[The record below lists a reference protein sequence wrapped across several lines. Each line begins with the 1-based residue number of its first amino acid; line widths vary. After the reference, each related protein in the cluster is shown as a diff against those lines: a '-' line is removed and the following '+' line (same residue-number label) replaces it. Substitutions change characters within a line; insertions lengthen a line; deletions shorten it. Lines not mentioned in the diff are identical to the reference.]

1 MIVSAC
7 MGLTQ
12 RTGGVYGVLYSFVKD
27 RTGYRAFPQKD
38 RAEIE
43 KLPDPSIIYIMF
55 TMCKKFW

>member
-12 RTGGVYGVLYSFVKD
+12 RIGGGYEVLYSFVND
-27 RTGYRAFPQKD
+27 CTGYWAIPQAD

-43 KLPDPSIIYIMF
+43 KFPDASV
-55 TMCKKFW
+55 K

>member
-12 RTGGVYGVLYSFVKD
+12 RTGGVYEVLYSSVKD
-27 RTGYRAFPQKD
+27 RMGYRAIPQTD

-43 KLPDPSIIYIMF
+43 KLPDPSNNWFVYISSY
-55 TMCKKFW
+55 